1 MWQALRDIVD
11 NVKQSLGVETPA
23 LPDASAVTDAAGQ
36 AGEAVTTAADT
47 ATSAATGAA
56 TAATDAAANA
66 ADAVTGVGEQL
77 TSKVSDFLGRFSG

>member
-23 LPDASAVTDAAGQ
+23 VPDASAVTDAAGQ
-36 AGEAVTTAADT
+36 VGEAATTATDA
-47 ATSAATGAA
+47 ATSAATD
-56 TAATDAAANA
+56 AATDAAGGA

-77 TSKVSDFLGRFSG
+77 TSKVSDLLGRLGG